1 MASRSR
7 KSYISLNLE
16 GFDELLKQI
25 EAAGGSING
34 AVDSCMRQSA
44 QIQQDELK
52 AQMRKAV
59 EKTKKTYKNGKTK
72 YHSTLPKLINRMPPP
87 EIKWQGNACVVR
99 VGYKKGEYDPKN
111 LTDGY
116 KAVFINYGTPRI
128 SPREFIKAA
137 QNKAK
142 PQIKKAQE
150 ECLQKILGRLA
161 K

>member
-1 MASRSR
+1 MASRK
-7 KSYISLNLE
+7 KSYISLNLV
-16 GFDELLKQI
+16 GFDELLKKI
-25 EAAGGSING
+25 EEAGGSVNG

-59 EKTKKTYKNGKTK
+59 EKTKKAYSNGKTE
-72 YHSTLPKLINRMPPP
+72 YHTTLSKLINRMPPP
-87 EIKWQGNACVVR
+87 TIEWDGNVCVTR

-111 LTDGY
+111 LSDGY

-150 ECLQKILGRLA
+150 ECLNKIIGRLN